1 MGWRRDKAIETTGSG
16 SPGGCP
22 AGSAPGGLAGIQA
35 ITIQDRFF
43 QTYRREVDFI
53 QRYVFPGGM
62 LPSPQILKTL
72 GERFGVPVIRER
84 IFGQDYAK
92 TLATWRSNFRAAW
105 PNLIPLGFDDRF
117 RRRDLLIGVFA
128 IVGLALAFDVID
140 PYIGVDVVPPFE
152 TDVFSTVRD
161 SVWLVPLALAV
172 VVIAPI
178 GEEVIFR
185 GFLFRS
191 WVRPGRWG
199 VVAVALISF
208 LWAALHLQQ
217 YSFAIVAQIFVI
229 GLVLGWMRWRS
240 GSTWLTIVLHVLVNF
255 ESTIE
260 TVLKVTWSAH

>member
-1 MGWRRDKAIETTGSG
+1 MTDLAPAPDSVPAAIAKPERLNVWETFGWALLAIVLAQVALTAVVIVWFPEQIPTSATT
-16 SPGGCP
+16 
-22 AGSAPGGLAGIQA
+22 
-35 ITIQDRFF
+35 
-43 QTYRREVDFI
+43 QTYTGVLVALVALISNPIEIAFLAIIARWRTGRSALD
-53 QRYVFPGGM
+53 Y
-62 LPSPQILKTL
+62 L
-72 GERFGVPVIRER
+72 GLVG
-84 IFGQDYAK
+84 
-92 TLATWRSNFRAAW
+92 
-105 PNLIPLGFDDRF
+105 F

-260 TVLKVTWSAH
+260 TVLKITWSAH